1 MKRVVINGMTV
12 VGDLNDLNLY
22 LLSSLQIR
30 TQLFYFKMD
39 YINFVEDRNVS
50 SDKELTFSDN
60 QNNFIDDSN
69 EECYQPRSFYGFVN
83 QTHVSVEAVN
93 DDNGSQLDRRNL
105 QPEMFF
111 SIDKEHV
118 EFDEFDDVK
127 KCAEKFLSFQ
137 DGDIKN
143 SVFDVILYSL
153 WFKLSKN
160 NEVLKESVKDVLG
173 EEFFDKFSKEKDSL
187 QLVNSLDSFF

>member
-1 MKRVVINGMTV
+1 MELINYQSAEETDQIIELESRRSWLTDVYIYVFFNGYIQEEIRKNFMKRVVINGMTV

-39 YINFVEDRNVS
+39 YINFVEDRNIS
-50 SDKELTFSDN
+50 SDEELTFSDN

-69 EECYQPRSFYGFVN
+69 EECNQPRSFYRFVN
-83 QTHVSVEAVN
+83 QAHVSVEAVN
-93 DDNGSQLDRRNL
+93 DSNGSQRDRRDL

-127 KCAEKFLSFQ
+127 KCAEKFKKACFL
-137 DGDIKN
+137 
-143 SVFDVILYSL
+143 
-153 WFKLSKN
+153 FKMAT
-160 NEVLKESVKDVLG
+160 
-173 EEFFDKFSKEKDSL
+173 
-187 QLVNSLDSFF
+187 